1 VDLFTALLG
10 GEAIVDTLSGKVKVK
25 IKPETQN
32 STKIRLKGKGFPIY
46 KKEDEFG
53 DFYAEINVEMPTN
66 LSDEQKQL
74 LKQVADLNQ

>member
-1 VDLFTALLG
+1 LLG